1 MIKWKRVLLERVS
14 FLSLW
19 QRSPELMSSGL
30 EVFLSSDSQ
39 LLLRCFIVQI
49 EIIKAGQAE
58 AEAELRFHYSSCFL
72 I

>member
-1 MIKWKRVLLERVS
+1 MEWDRVLLEPPS

-30 EVFLSSDSQ
+30 EVFLSSDSH
-39 LLLRCFIVQI
+39 LLLRCFIVQT

-58 AEAELRFHYSSCFL
+58 AEAELRLHYSSCFL